1 MGNCLVSNTSCFV
14 ETTTFSFSLLR
25 VFLNILRMG
34 TIRMFSWTT
43 GFERSVCPSFLAL
56 CHSDERFGWCRSV
69 YVCSSCSSSSQ
80 NIPLLLVY
88 LNKSDKDS
96 VLKQTGTM
104 YPNVVTYSQIY
115 NIICQRKF
123 EEQRWEL
130 EELENGAQAVVD
142 MGGSES
148 SLDIEDMSL
157 KQKLTYAI
165 TVLCEHYSGNK
176 KGKWGVVYRG
186 LVVLLLSFDFLFT
199 VISIIG
205 FSKYHLR

>member
-1 MGNCLVSNTSCFV
+1 M
-14 ETTTFSFSLLR
+14 
-25 VFLNILRMG
+25 
-34 TIRMFSWTT
+34 
-43 GFERSVCPSFLAL
+43 
-56 CHSDERFGWCRSV
+56 
-69 YVCSSCSSSSQ
+69 
-80 NIPLLLVY
+80 Y

-165 TVLCEHYSGNK
+165 TVLCEHYSGKK
-176 KGKWGVVYRG
+176 KGK
-186 LVVLLLSFDFLFT
+186 
-199 VISIIG
+199 
-205 FSKYHLR
+205 